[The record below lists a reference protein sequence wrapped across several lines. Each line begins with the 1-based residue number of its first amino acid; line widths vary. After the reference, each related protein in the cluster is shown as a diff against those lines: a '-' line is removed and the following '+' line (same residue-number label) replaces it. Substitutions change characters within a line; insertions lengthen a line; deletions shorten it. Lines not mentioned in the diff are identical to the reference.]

1 MIWLERMMAMSEDRM
16 MFKKLN
22 VGRKQILFQL
32 ITEVFL
38 GVILGS
44 VCHQAITS
52 VSIVDEADVNM
63 PLLIIIFVCMLV
75 FLWTPLWMP
84 QGQVYD
90 INDDNIKVIP
100 QYHIITRWK
109 IILYVL
115 CKNDISPFIETMPLS
130 SFTGGKFSVDRHAGS
145 WAYSRYTYLLTLY
158 QKDHEVKLA
167 INPMDNGV
175 LLPAGR
181 GGFVFSGYKSR
192 EDICNIMK
200 FFEIHQ
206 IKIDDPYYMIDAL
219 KNPDIV
225 MYDYLESL
233 HIKIRY

>member
-1 MIWLERMMAMSEDRM
+1 MSEERM

-22 VGRKQILFQL
+22 LGRKQILIQL
-32 ITEVFL
+32 FTEVFL
-38 GVILGS
+38 GIILGF

-63 PLLIIIFVCMLV
+63 PLLIVIFVCMLV

-90 INDDNIKVIP
+90 INDNNIKVIP
-100 QYHIITRWK
+100 KYHTITRWK

-175 LLPAGR
+175 LLPASR